1 MMSITRKMITTPSIK
16 MSVPDDYTSDDN
28 VDDEDND
35 ENDSG
40 DDCGCEDDVINWLH

>member
-1 MMSITRKMITTPSIK
+1 MMSITRKMITTPSVM
-16 MSVPDDYTSDDN
+16 MSVTDDYTFDDD

-35 ENDSG
+35 ENYSG